1 MRISNDFQG
10 FSYNLEGARFLGVWV
25 DGGLRWTGQ
34 IERVRGKVGRLL
46 GVLGRASG
54 VLGGRSLLALY
65 NGLVLP
71 HLQYC
76 LMVWG
81 DFKEGR
87 NLTLAGSLLRYQKRF
102 VGLAAE
108 RRGGFHADPL
118 FAAAGMLK
126 VGDLYRQQLRV
137 HAWRFWNGRLPPNQ
151 AAMLGRVGDVHGHAT
166 RSARSGLF
174 LSTRDHRS
182 VGYRIPKE
190 WATVAE
196 VQRQLGSVAAFKRS
210 SRAGFLSGY
219 GGFECRVGG
228 CRICAGGGAGDEVQ
242 RGQEV

>member
-1 MRISNDFQG
+1 M
-10 FSYNLEGARFLGVWV
+10 
-25 DGGLRWTGQ
+25 RWTGQ
-34 IERVRGKVGRLL
+34 IERVRGKVGQLL

-102 VGLAAE
+102 AGLAAE
-108 RRGGFHADPL
+108 RRGVFHADPL

-137 HAWRFWNGRLPPNQ
+137 HAWRFWNDRLPPTRRPCWEG
-151 AAMLGRVGDVHGHAT
+151 LGMSMDMPQGLPDLGCSSPRGTTDLWDTGSPRNGRRWLRIRGGWARLRRLRGRRGWGSWRVMGALGAGWGV
-166 RSARSGLF
+166 
-174 LSTRDHRS
+174 
-182 VGYRIPKE
+182 VGY
-190 WATVAE
+190 
-196 VQRQLGSVAAFKRS
+196 VQEGEL
-210 SRAGFLSGY
+210 
-219 GGFECRVGG
+219 
-228 CRICAGGGAGDEVQ
+228 
-242 RGQEV
+242 